1 MIKTKSLVVLLK
13 AISLLVTRVQ
23 NLVVHLKK
31 VIPLV
36 TRVQN
41 LVVHLRKVIKGIAMA
56 RKINITTKKQ
66 AVINHKNH
74 VVVKKQL
81 TIQLAKKIIQWKK
94 KILNNLNLTT
104 RKPHLLWLFFY
115 KKMDFVNKNIVRY
128 AEEHSQ
134 KETKLLS
141 EIDRDTWT
149 KVLNPRML
157 SGHIQG
163 RFLSMISNMVNPK
176 NILEIGTYTGYSAL
190 CLAEGLNFGGK
201 LHTIDINEEHINIA
215 KQYFKKSKYKK
226 NIITHT
232 GNALD
237 IIPNLNLDF
246 QLAFIDADK
255 QNYCKYFDLLI
266 DKMVKNSY
274 IVADNVLWS
283 GKVIQ
288 NDMDIET
295 KSLDTYNKK
304 VCNDKRLETVLLP
317 IRDGLMISRKII

>member
-1 MIKTKSLVVLLK
+1 M
-13 AISLLVTRVQ
+13 
-23 NLVVHLKK
+23 
-31 VIPLV
+31 
-36 TRVQN
+36 
-41 LVVHLRKVIKGIAMA
+41 
-56 RKINITTKKQ
+56 
-66 AVINHKNH
+66 
-74 VVVKKQL
+74 
-81 TIQLAKKIIQWKK
+81 
-94 KILNNLNLTT
+94 
-104 RKPHLLWLFFY
+104 LWLFFY

-128 AEEHSQ
+128 AEEHSK

-141 EIDRDTWT
+141 EIYRDTWT

-163 RFLSMISNMVNPK
+163 RILSMISNMVKPK

-190 CLAEGLNFGGK
+190 CLAEGLNLEGK

-215 KQYFKKSKYKK
+215 KKYFKKSKHKN

-232 GNALD
+232 GNALE
-237 IIPNLNLDF
+237 IIPNLNTEF

-274 IVADNVLWS
+274 IIADNVLWS

-288 NDMDIET
+288 NDMDLET

-304 VCNDKRLETVLLP
+304 VYNDKRLETVLLP